1 MIKIK
6 NLTKTFGVQNSL
18 DNISLEL
25 NKGDSVIIMGQNG
38 AGKTTLIRS
47 ILGQYIPSSGTI
59 EVAGNNPFKNRVD
72 TISKVGFVPQLPPP
86 IKLTVEE
93 LINFAI
99 HSSNISKKSVVE
111 LCLKMDLDLNEHM
124 KKVFFKLS
132 GGMKQ
137 KLLIAIAI
145 AKNPEIF
152 IFDEPTANLDP
163 KGRENFYE
171 IMKEYNKNRLII
183 FISHRIE
190 EVLNLVNRKIEL
202 DLGKGYFKAEKI

>member
-93 LINFAI
+93 LIKFAI
-99 HSSNISKKSVVE
+99 NSSNISKKSVVE

-171 IMKEYNKNRLII
+171 IIKEYNKNRLII

-202 DLGKGYFKAEKI
+202 DLGKVILDEKI

>member
-152 IFDEPTANLDP
+152 IFDEPTANLNP

-202 DLGKGYFKAEKI
+202 DLGKVILDEKI

>member
-86 IKLTVEE
+86 IKLAVEE

-202 DLGKGYFKAEKI
+202 DLGKVILDEKI

>member
-25 NKGDSVIIMGQNG
+25 NKGDSVIIMGHNG

-171 IMKEYNKNRLII
+171 IIKEYNKNRLII

-202 DLGKGYFKAEKI
+202 DLGKVILDEKI

>member
-145 AKNPEIF
+145 I
-152 IFDEPTANLDP
+152 
-163 KGRENFYE
+163 
-171 IMKEYNKNRLII
+171 KEYNKNRLII

-202 DLGKGYFKAEKI
+202 DLGKVILDEKI

>member
-1 MIKIK
+1 MRKIK

-171 IMKEYNKNRLII
+171 IIKEYNKNRLII

-202 DLGKGYFKAEKI
+202 DLGKVILDEKI

>member
-38 AGKTTLIRS
+38 AGKTTLIGI

-171 IMKEYNKNRLII
+171 IIKEYNKNRLII

-202 DLGKGYFKAEKI
+202 DLGKVILDEKI

>member
-93 LINFAI
+93 LINVAI

-171 IMKEYNKNRLII
+171 IIKEYNKNRLII

-202 DLGKGYFKAEKI
+202 DLGKVILDEKI

>member
-99 HSSNISKKSVVE
+99 HSSNISSVVE

-171 IMKEYNKNRLII
+171 IIKEYNKNRLII

-202 DLGKGYFKAEKI
+202 DLGKVILDEKI

>member
-99 HSSNISKKSVVE
+99 HSSNISRKSVVE

-171 IMKEYNKNRLII
+171 IIKEYNKNRLII

-202 DLGKGYFKAEKI
+202 DLGKVILDEKI

>member
-99 HSSNISKKSVVE
+99 HSSNISKKSVVG

-171 IMKEYNKNRLII
+171 IIKEYNKNRLII

-202 DLGKGYFKAEKI
+202 DLGKVILDEKI

>member
-202 DLGKGYFKAEKI
+202 DLGKFILDEKI

>member
-25 NKGDSVIIMGQNG
+25 NKGDSVISMGQNG

-86 IKLTVEE
+86 INLTVEE

-171 IMKEYNKNRLII
+171 IIKEYNKNRLII

-202 DLGKGYFKAEKI
+202 DLGKVILDEKI

>member
-99 HSSNISKKSVVE
+99 HSSN
-111 LCLKMDLDLNEHM
+111 MDLDLNEHM

-202 DLGKGYFKAEKI
+202 DLGKVILDEKI

>member
-132 GGMKQ
+132 GGMRQ

-171 IMKEYNKNRLII
+171 IMKE
-183 FISHRIE
+183 
-190 EVLNLVNRKIEL
+190 
-202 DLGKGYFKAEKI
+202 

>member
-6 NLTKTFGVQNSL
+6 NLTKTFGTQNSL

-25 NKGDSVIIMGQNG
+25 NKEDRVIIMGQNG

-47 ILGQYIPSSGTI
+47 ILGQYIPTNGEI
-59 EVAGNNPFKNRVD
+59 EVAGFNPFKNRVD
-72 TISKVGFVPQLPPP
+72 TISKIGFVPQLPPH

-93 LINFAI
+93 LINFAVK
-99 HSSNISKKSVVE
+99 SSNIDKDEIVE
-111 LCLKMDLDLNEHM
+111 LCSKMDLDLKSHF
-124 KKVFFKLS
+124 KKIFFKLS

-145 AKNPEIF
+145 AKKPEIF

-163 KGRENFYE
+163 KGRESFYE
-171 IMKEYNKNRLII
+171 IIKEYSKNRLTI

-190 EVLNLVNRKIEL
+190 EVSNMVNRKVEL
-202 DLGKGYFKAEKI
+202 DLGKVVLDEKI

>member
-171 IMKEYNKNRLII
+171 IIKK
-183 FISHRIE
+183 
-190 EVLNLVNRKIEL
+190 
-202 DLGKGYFKAEKI
+202 

>member
-93 LINFAI
+93 LINFAM

-171 IMKEYNKNRLII
+171 IIKEYNKNRLII

-202 DLGKGYFKAEKI
+202 DLGKVILDEKI

>member
-1 MIKIK
+1 MIKID
-6 NLTKTFGVQNSL
+6 NLTKIFGTQNSL

-25 NKGDSVIIMGQNG
+25 NKGDSIIIMGQNG

-47 ILGQYIPSSGTI
+47 ILGQYIPTSGTI
-59 EVAGNNPFKNRVD
+59 FVDGKNPFKDRIN
-72 TISKVGFVPQLPPP
+72 TLKLIGFVPQLPPP

-93 LINFAI
+93 LIYYAK
-99 HSSNISKKSVVE
+99 SSSSIDSDTIFE
-111 LCLKMDLDLNEHM
+111 LCNNMDLNLKEHY

-137 KLLIAIAI
+137 KLLISIAL

-163 KGRENFYE
+163 KGRESFYD
-171 IMKEYNKNRLII
+171 ILDRYYKDKLNI

-190 EVLNLVNRKIEL
+190 EVSNIVNRKIEL
-202 DLGKGYFKAEKI
+202 DLGKVVLDEKF

>member
-6 NLTKTFGVQNSL
+6 NLTKTFGTQNSL

-25 NKGDSVIIMGQNG
+25 NKEDRVIIMGQNG

-47 ILGQYIPSSGTI
+47 ILGQYIPTNGEI
-59 EVAGNNPFKNRVD
+59 EVAGFNPFKNRVD
-72 TISKVGFVPQLPPP
+72 TISKIGFVPQLPPP

-93 LINFAI
+93 LINFAVK
-99 HSSNISKKSVVE
+99 SSNIDKDEIVE
-111 LCLKMDLDLNEHM
+111 LCSKMDLDIKSHF
-124 KKVFFKLS
+124 KKIFFKLS

-145 AKNPEIF
+145 AKKPEIF

-163 KGRENFYE
+163 KGRESFYE
-171 IMKEYNKNRLII
+171 IIKEYSKNRLTI

-190 EVLNLVNRKIEL
+190 EVSNMVNRKIEL
-202 DLGKGYFKAEKI
+202 DLGKVVLDEKI

>member
-38 AGKTTLIRS
+38 DGKTTLIRS

-171 IMKEYNKNRLII
+171 IIKEYNKNRLII

-202 DLGKGYFKAEKI
+202 DLGKVILDEKI

>member
-86 IKLTVEE
+86 IKLTV
-93 LINFAI
+93 
-99 HSSNISKKSVVE
+99 
-111 LCLKMDLDLNEHM
+111 
-124 KKVFFKLS
+124 
-132 GGMKQ
+132 
-137 KLLIAIAI
+137 
-145 AKNPEIF
+145 
-152 IFDEPTANLDP
+152 
-163 KGRENFYE
+163 
-171 IMKEYNKNRLII
+171 
-183 FISHRIE
+183 
-190 EVLNLVNRKIEL
+190 
-202 DLGKGYFKAEKI
+202 

>member
-171 IMKEYNKNRLII
+171 IIKEYNKNRLII

-202 DLGKGYFKAEKI
+202 DLGNVILDEKI

>member
-18 DNISLEL
+18 DDISLEL

-171 IMKEYNKNRLII
+171 IIKEYNKNRLII

-202 DLGKGYFKAEKI
+202 DLGKVILDEKI

>member
-6 NLTKTFGVQNSL
+6 NLTKTFGTQNSL

-25 NKGDSVIIMGQNG
+25 NKEDRVIIMGQNG

-47 ILGQYIPSSGTI
+47 ILGQYIPTNGEI
-59 EVAGNNPFKNRVD
+59 EVAGFNPFKNRVD
-72 TISKVGFVPQLPPP
+72 TISKIGFVPQLPPP

-93 LINFAI
+93 LINFAVK
-99 HSSNISKKSVVE
+99 SSNIDKNEIVE
-111 LCLKMDLDLNEHM
+111 LCSKMDLDIKSHF
-124 KKVFFKLS
+124 KKIFFKLS

-145 AKNPEIF
+145 AKKPEIF

-163 KGRENFYE
+163 KGRESFYE
-171 IMKEYNKNRLII
+171 IIKEYSKNRLTI

-190 EVLNLVNRKIEL
+190 EVSNMVNRKVEL
-202 DLGKGYFKAEKI
+202 DLGKVVLDEKI